1 MDTVKAEDCVIAA
14 RYAIDTIESF
24 MIFAL
29 RFAVCVIVRKGRLW
43 NNWERWCQWGVLFCG
58 DEFVIDDD
66 GRDSTRQI
74 WNMRRRKKAN
84 VSKTTQQ
91 LWHHF
96 SKTRFCD
103 FLCLLL
109 CSNLIAGHHFL
120 TSGSQKKCADYK
132 KLWRRIK
139 IRSTIACTL
148 WQCVTVKKETDFVAY
163 YTCSL
168 RFTYVQ
174 YIV

>member
-109 CSNLIAGHHFL
+109 CSNLIAGHHFTVDHKRNVL
-120 TSGSQKKCADYK
+120 TTKNSDGESKYVARSPAHYGNAWRWRKK
-132 KLWRRIK
+132 RILLH
-139 IRSTIACTL
+139 TTHA
-148 WQCVTVKKETDFVAY
+148 V
-163 YTCSL
+163 
-168 RFTYVQ
+168 
-174 YIV
+174 